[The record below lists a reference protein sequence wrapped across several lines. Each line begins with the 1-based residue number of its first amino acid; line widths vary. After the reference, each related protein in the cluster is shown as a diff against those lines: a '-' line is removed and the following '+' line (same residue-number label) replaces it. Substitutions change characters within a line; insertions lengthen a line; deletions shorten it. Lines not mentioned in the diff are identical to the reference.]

1 MVWTEWLKMFFM
13 YMVILAACISLYHVH
28 ATHGS
33 QKRALN
39 HLELELQMIINCY
52 VGSGN

>member
-1 MVWTEWLKMFFM
+1 MVWTEWPEMFFM
-13 YMVILAACISLYHVH
+13 YVDILAACISLYHVH